1 MRGVSRGWVRPD
13 ISAPSK
19 RAAPTPSNGA
29 TATKSTTI
37 PMPPSQWVML
47 RQKRID
53 GVWAPMS
60 ESSVAPVVV
69 NPLIA
74 SKLESSRL

>member
-1 MRGVSRGWVRPD
+1 MRGVSRGWVSPD
-13 ISAPSK
+13 ISALSR

-29 TATKSTTI
+29 TATKRTTI

-47 RQKRID
+47 PQKRID
-53 GVWAPMS
+53 GVSASIS
-60 ESSVAPVVV
+60 ESSVAPVV

>member
-1 MRGVSRGWVRPD
+1 
-13 ISAPSK
+13 
-19 RAAPTPSNGA
+19 
-29 TATKSTTI
+29 
-37 PMPPSQWVML
+37 ML
-47 RQKRID
+47 PQKRID
-53 GVWAPMS
+53 GVSASIS

>member
-1 MRGVSRGWVRPD
+1 
-13 ISAPSK
+13 
-19 RAAPTPSNGA
+19 
-29 TATKSTTI
+29 
-37 PMPPSQWVML
+37 ML

-53 GVWAPMS
+53 GDWASMS